1 MFLRI
6 LQERIPKEENCTSL
20 VLEMTPNHVING
32 HLAKRLSERAV
43 TLASRGDEI
52 HIDGNNTDEDPYTCQ
67 SGKSQHPGIYIN
79 KSVSLIGS
87 ADPIPQIKCTETDIR
102 INGSTEIAEKMN
114 VTFFRLLFKQ
124 SRVIIQDSSMN
135 INACKFLGSKP
146 MEILL
151 RTRDVL
157 SIQVVNSIFSGD
169 SGCISVVF
177 GKTRISSQNTQV
189 MLKLV
194 ESSFDDNVLADLKGS
209 CISVS
214 GLACNITLENVTFS
228 RNKFNSKGIVIIEM
242 DNRNSN
248 IFFQNVRFIHNSPLS
263 TRKVTMDDPYSECI
277 FRGTDLNIFINSSN
291 FESQRARSFDL
302 SASNITLAIY
312 NSSFCG

>member
-6 LQERIPKEENCTSL
+6 LQERIPKEENCKSL

-242 DNRNSN
+242 DNSNSN
-248 IFFQNVRFIHNSPLS
+248 IFFQNVRFIHNSPLL
-263 TRKVTMDDPYSECI
+263 YS
-277 FRGTDLNIFINSSN
+277 
-291 FESQRARSFDL
+291 
-302 SASNITLAIY
+302 
-312 NSSFCG
+312 